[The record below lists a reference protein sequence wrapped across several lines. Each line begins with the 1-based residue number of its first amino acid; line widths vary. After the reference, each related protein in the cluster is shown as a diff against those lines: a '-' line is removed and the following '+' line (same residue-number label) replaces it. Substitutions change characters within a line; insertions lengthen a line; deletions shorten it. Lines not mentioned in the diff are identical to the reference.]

1 MYPAA
6 AAGSVKCANEPLLV
20 KHGRLWRTYRVVG
33 LPGEATLNSHP
44 RNVIEALYKGH
55 ADRVLRYAQRRMP
68 AHDAEEVVA
77 QTFLVAW
84 RRVHDIPQDDP
95 LPWLI
100 GIARNVIR
108 NLQRSDR
115 RYERLAARI
124 ATLRTEHDRASAQ
137 QELPNEL
144 RDALA
149 SLSPDDREVLLLVA
163 WDELD
168 HSQAA
173 AAMGWSK
180 TNFRLRL
187 HRARK
192 RLRQR
197 LSDSDHPFPRSSLTN
212 ATPVREETR

>member
-1 MYPAA
+1 M
-6 AAGSVKCANEPLLV
+6 
-20 KHGRLWRTYRVVG
+20 
-33 LPGEATLNSHP
+33 
-44 RNVIEALYKGH
+44 IETLYKGH
-55 ADRVLRYAQRRMP
+55 ADRVLRYAQRRVP

-84 RRVHDIPQDDP
+84 RPAHDIPQDDP
-95 LPWLI
+95 LPWLF

-115 RYERLAARI
+115 RQTRLAARI
-124 ATLRTEHDRASAQ
+124 ATLRSEGDEAREQ
-137 QELPNEL
+137 QELPDEL

-149 SLSPDDREVLLLVA
+149 SLSPDDREVLLLIA

-168 HSQAA
+168 QTQAA

-197 LSDSDHPFPRSSLTN
+197 LSNSNHPFPRSSLTN
-212 ATPVREETR
+212 TTPAREEAR